1 VFGFLVRD
9 KDLEVV
15 EVALAVV
22 TPWPLDCILSAR
34 VLLAIRMLALRTL
47 LVQIRVSLALL
58 RHLCG
63 QLWVVKIGDDEV
75 GEVAALSVSK
85 LKLGA

>member
-34 VLLAIRMLALRTL
+34 ILLA
-47 LVQIRVSLALL
+47 IRVSLALL

-63 QLWVVKIGDDEV
+63 RLWVVKIGDDEV